1 MAQHQLD
8 RILLVEEDMH
18 LVGIISEADI
28 RSDEGPMT
36 NNYRWVLPSK
46 GSSRSLWLLPRLP
59 QPYLHD
65 LSGTTNRWTRVQG
78 ALRPLERVSVDVRTP
93 CSKGSEPY

>member
-1 MAQHQLD
+1 MAQHQPD

-36 NNYRWVLPSK
+36 DNYRWVLPSK
-46 GSSRSLWLLPRLP
+46 GSSRSLCLLLRLP
-59 QPYLHD
+59 QRYLHD
-65 LSGTTNRWTRVQG
+65 LPVRRTVGPGSKRRYVPWSTL
-78 ALRPLERVSVDVRTP
+78 ALS
-93 CSKGSEPY
+93 